1 MSEKINEKY
10 VTEFEQEKDRFTQY
24 IAESL
29 RDNHYI
35 KFIPTIPEIKATWRE
50 TTPCTPENMDF
61 IVRKSRV
68 FIMTISNTDIEFL
81 FPMTQWMAR
90 YLAHFTKR
98 DPKYDGDYCTARHDL
113 IDSFY
118 TDFPYVKKLIQ
129 AKEAKRAKRNRINKN
144 FHERKQ
150 IAENLGP
157 GFAYRAT
164 ANGEGFVPTKTKTG
178 KTIISPDQ
186 IRFQKNSHSK

>member
-10 VTEFEQEKDRFTQY
+10 ATEFEQEKDRFTQF

-35 KFIPTIPEIKATWRE
+35 KFIPTVSEIKATWRE
-50 TTPCTPENMDF
+50 TTPCTQDNIDF

-68 FIMTISNTDIEFL
+68 FIMTISNTDTNFL
-81 FPMTQWMAR
+81 LPMAQWMAR

-98 DPKYDGDYCTARHDL
+98 NEKYNGDYCAARHDL
-113 IDSFY
+113 LDKIY
-118 TDFPYVKKLIQ
+118 NKFPYVQKLLQ
-129 AKEAKRAKRNRINKN
+129 QKEAKRTKRNRISKN
-144 FHERKQ
+144 FHERRQ
-150 IAENLGP
+150 IAENLGT
-157 GFAYRAT
+157 GFVYRAT

-178 KTIISPDQ
+178 KTIISPDN
-186 IRFQKNSHSK
+186 IRYQKNAHGK

>member
-1 MSEKINEKY
+1 MSEKINAKY
-10 VTEFEQEKDRFTQY
+10 ANEFEQEKDRFTQY

-68 FIMTISNTDIEFL
+68 FIMTISNTDTAFL
-81 FPMTQWMAR
+81 LPVAQWMAR

-98 DPKYDGDYCTARHDL
+98 SSKYDGDYCTARHDL

-118 TDFPYVKKLIQ
+118 TNFPYIKKLIQ
-129 AKEAKRAKRNRINKN
+129 TKEEKRAKRNRINKD

-150 IAENLGP
+150 VAENLGT

-178 KTIISPDQ
+178 KTIISPDYM
-186 IRFQKNSHSK
+186 RFQKNAKGK